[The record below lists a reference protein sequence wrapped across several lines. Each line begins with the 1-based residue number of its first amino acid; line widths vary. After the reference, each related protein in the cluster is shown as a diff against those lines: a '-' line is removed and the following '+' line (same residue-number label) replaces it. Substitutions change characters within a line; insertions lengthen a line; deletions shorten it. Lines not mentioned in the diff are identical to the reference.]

1 LLINIQK
8 VIKMNRIKDQ
18 CIKILT
24 LLYALFYSFPSV
36 AAEASNYPQFL
47 GINLD
52 EKFWILMAFILFI
65 ILVAKKA
72 TNAANTALDN
82 RSNTIKEKIDNSES
96 ALIDAQKLLKESQE
110 ALANHKAATEKLIL
124 NQKELALK
132 NATLYLENINN
143 EIERKNASAEREIQY
158 MHTEAANNVKNKII
172 TITLKSVEYIVAK
185 ELNKDKSNKIF
196 DNFIKNIPSALSS
209 SK

>member
-1 LLINIQK
+1 
-8 VIKMNRIKDQ
+8 MNRIINQ
-18 CIKILT
+18 SIKILT
-24 LLYALFYSFPSV
+24 LFYALFYSYSSI
-36 AAEASNYPQFL
+36 AAEGINYPQFL

-52 EKFWILMAFILFI
+52 EKFWVLMAFILFI

-72 TNAANTALDN
+72 TKAANTALDN

-96 ALIDAQKLLKESQE
+96 ALVDAQKLLKASQE

-124 NQKELALK
+124 NQKKLALK

-143 EIERKNASAEREIQY
+143 EIERKNVSAEREIQY
-158 MHTEAANNVKNKII
+158 MHTEAANNVKNKIT
-172 TITLKSVEYIVAK
+172 TITLRSVEYIVAK
-185 ELNKDKSNKIF
+185 ELNNDKSNKIF
-196 DNFIKNIPSALSS
+196 DNFIKSIPSSLSS

>member
-1 LLINIQK
+1 
-8 VIKMNRIKDQ
+8 MNRIKNQ
-18 CIKILT
+18 GIKILT
-24 LLYALFYSFPSV
+24 LFYALLYSFPSL
-36 AAEASNYPQFL
+36 AAEGSNYPQFL

-52 EKFWILMAFILFI
+52 EKFWVLMAFILFV

-72 TNAANTALDN
+72 TKAANTALDN

-96 ALIDAQKLLKESQE
+96 ALVDAQKLLKASQE

-124 NQKELALK
+124 NQKKLALK

-143 EIERKNASAEREIQY
+143 EIERKNVSAEREIQY
-158 MHTEAANNVKNKII
+158 MHTEAANNVKNKIT
-172 TITLKSVEYIVAK
+172 TITLRSVEYIVAK
-185 ELNKDKSNKIF
+185 ELNNDKSNKIF

-209 SK
+209 S

>member
-1 LLINIQK
+1 
-8 VIKMNRIKDQ
+8 MNRIKNQ
-18 CIKILT
+18 GIKILT
-24 LLYALFYSFPSV
+24 LFYVLLYSFPSL
-36 AAEASNYPQFL
+36 AAEGSNYPQFL

-52 EKFWILMAFILFI
+52 EKFWVLMAFILFV

-72 TNAANTALDN
+72 TKAANTALDN

-96 ALIDAQKLLKESQE
+96 ALVDAQNLLKASQE

-124 NQKELALK
+124 NQKKLALK

-143 EIERKNASAEREIQY
+143 EIERKNVSAEREIQY
-158 MHTEAANNVKNKII
+158 MHTEAANNVKNKIT
-172 TITLKSVEYIVAK
+172 TITLRSVEYIVAK
-185 ELNKDKSNKIF
+185 ELNNDKSNKIF

-209 SK
+209 S

>member
-1 LLINIQK
+1 
-8 VIKMNRIKDQ
+8 MNRIKNQ
-18 CIKILT
+18 GIKILT
-24 LLYALFYSFPSV
+24 LFYALLYSFPSL
-36 AAEASNYPQFL
+36 AAEGSNYPQFL

-52 EKFWILMAFILFI
+52 EKFWVLMAFILFV

-72 TNAANTALDN
+72 TKAANTALDN

-96 ALIDAQKLLKESQE
+96 ALVDAQKLLKASQE

-124 NQKELALK
+124 NQKKLALK

-143 EIERKNASAEREIQY
+143 EIERKNVSAEREIQY

-172 TITLKSVEYIVAK
+172 TITLRSVEYIVAK
-185 ELNKDKSNKIF
+185 ELNNDKSNKIF

-209 SK
+209 S

>member
-1 LLINIQK
+1 MLINIQRI
-8 VIKMNRIKDQ
+8 IKMNRIKNQ
-18 CIKILT
+18 GIKILT
-24 LLYALFYSFPSV
+24 LFYVLLYSFPSL
-36 AAEASNYPQFL
+36 AAERSNYPQFL

-52 EKFWILMAFILFI
+52 EKFWILMAFILFV

-72 TNAANTALDN
+72 TKAANTALDN

-96 ALIDAQKLLKESQE
+96 ALVDAQNLLKASQE

-124 NQKELALK
+124 NQKKLALK

-143 EIERKNASAEREIQY
+143 EIERKNVSAEREIQY
-158 MHTEAANNVKNKII
+158 MHTEAANNVKNKIT
-172 TITLKSVEYIVAK
+172 TITLRSVEYIVTK
-185 ELNKDKSNKIF
+185 ELNNNKSNKIF

-209 SK
+209 S

>member
-1 LLINIQK
+1 
-8 VIKMNRIKDQ
+8 MNRIKNQ
-18 CIKILT
+18 GIKILT
-24 LLYALFYSFPSV
+24 LFYALLYSFPSL
-36 AAEASNYPQFL
+36 AAERSNYPQFL

-52 EKFWILMAFILFI
+52 EKFWILMAFILFV

-72 TNAANTALDN
+72 TKAANTALDN

-96 ALIDAQKLLKESQE
+96 ALVDAQKLLKASQE

-124 NQKELALK
+124 NQKKLALK

-143 EIERKNASAEREIQY
+143 EIERKNVSAEREIQY
-158 MHTEAANNVKNKII
+158 MHTEAANNVKNKIT
-172 TITLKSVEYIVAK
+172 TITLRSVEYIVAK
-185 ELNKDKSNKIF
+185 ELNNDKSNKIF

-209 SK
+209 S

>member
-1 LLINIQK
+1 
-8 VIKMNRIKDQ
+8 MNRIKNQ
-18 CIKILT
+18 GIKILT
-24 LLYALFYSFPSV
+24 LFYALFYSFPSL
-36 AAEASNYPQFL
+36 AAEGSNYPQFL

-52 EKFWILMAFILFI
+52 EKFWVLMAFILFI

-72 TNAANTALDN
+72 TKAANTALDN

-96 ALIDAQKLLKESQE
+96 ALVDAQKLLKESQE
-110 ALANHKAATEKLIL
+110 ALINHKAATAKLIL
-124 NQKELALK
+124 NQKQLALK

-143 EIERKNASAEREIQY
+143 EIERKNVSAEREIQY
-158 MHTEAANNVKNKII
+158 MHTEAANNVKNKIT
-172 TITLKSVEYIVAK
+172 TITLRSVEYIVAK
-185 ELNKDKSNKIF
+185 ELNNDKSNKIF